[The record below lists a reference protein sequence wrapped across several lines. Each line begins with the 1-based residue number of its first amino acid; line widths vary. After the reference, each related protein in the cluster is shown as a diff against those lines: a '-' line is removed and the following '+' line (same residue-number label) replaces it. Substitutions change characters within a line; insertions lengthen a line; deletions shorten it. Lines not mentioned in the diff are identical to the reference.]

1 MSTGKSGTFRQRL
14 CGKVINYVVCII
26 VQGRAL
32 LGTPNGAG
40 VAWYIAQHTDE
51 IGRRLTVSKGKVFR
65 TQSNGVDYVNILF
78 YIVPLR

>member
-14 CGKVINYVVCII
+14 YGKVINHVVCII

-65 TQSNGVDYVNILF
+65 TQLNGVDYVNILF